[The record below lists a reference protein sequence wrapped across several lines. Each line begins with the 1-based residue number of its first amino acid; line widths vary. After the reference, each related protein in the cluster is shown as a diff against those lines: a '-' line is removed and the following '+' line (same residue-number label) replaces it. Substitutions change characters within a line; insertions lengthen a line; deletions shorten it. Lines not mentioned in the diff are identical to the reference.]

1 MNCQN
6 CNSEVNEKDEF
17 CGSCGYKLDGLGAVP
32 AKSSRLFGIIISGL
46 GYAVIM
52 FALFNY
58 QSTGEALRT
67 DNNPGI
73 GLQHVMSVPIGIVGL
88 AVLVAGLFSMR
99 DSGHKP

>member
-6 CNSEVNEKDEF
+6 CKSEVNEKDEF
-17 CGSCGYKLDGLGAVP
+17 CGSCGSKLDGLGAVP
-32 AKSSRLFGIIISGL
+32 AKTSRLIGIIASGFGL
-46 GYAVIM
+46 AVIM

-58 QSTGEALRT
+58 QSTGEALRM

-88 AVLVAGLFSMR
+88 IVLIAGLFSMR
-99 DSGHKP
+99 GSSQKQ